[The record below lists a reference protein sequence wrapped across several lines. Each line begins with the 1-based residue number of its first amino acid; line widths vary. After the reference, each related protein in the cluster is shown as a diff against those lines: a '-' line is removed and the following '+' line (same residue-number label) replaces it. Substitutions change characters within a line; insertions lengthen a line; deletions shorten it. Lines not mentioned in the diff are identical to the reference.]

1 MECKVSHWKELII
14 LSEKGYVLWFTGPPG
29 AGKTTLA
36 ERLKTILNNNGTGV
50 EILDG
55 DEIRKG
61 LSKDLGFS
69 KEDREKHNERVM
81 FVAKLLS
88 RNGIIT
94 LVPLISPYRA
104 VREKARKEIPNFIEI
119 YIKCP
124 LDVLIKRDPKGLYK
138 KALAG
143 EITNLTGLQ
152 DTYEEPLSPEIV
164 IDTNAKTI
172 EESVNTIL
180 EFLRA
185 RGEKVPTEVN

>member
-1 MECKVSHWKELII
+1 MLNDQ
-14 LSEKGYVLWFTGPPG
+14 GFVLWFTGPPG

-36 ERLKTILNNNGTGV
+36 EKIKAIFAESGRNI

-69 KEDREKHNERVM
+69 KEDREKHNERVI

-88 RNGIIT
+88 RNGVIT
-94 LVPLISPYRA
+94 LVPLISPYRE
-104 VREKARKEIPNFIEI
+104 VRDKARREITNFIEI
-119 YIKCP
+119 YVKCP
-124 LDVLIKRDPKGLYK
+124 LDILIKRDPKGLYK

-152 DTYEEPLSPEIV
+152 DPYEEPLSPEI
-164 IDTNAKTI
+164 ILDTNAETV
-172 EESVNTIL
+172 EESTTKIVDYLKTRGL
-180 EFLRA
+180 TFRA
-185 RGEKVPTEVN
+185 GIPLS

>member
-1 MECKVSHWKELII
+1 MS
-14 LSEKGYVLWFTGPPG
+14 SEPGYVLWFTGPPG

-36 ERLKTILNNNGTGV
+36 ERLKVILNEKGSRV

-69 KEDREKHNERVM
+69 KEDREKHNERVI

-88 RNGIIT
+88 RNGVVT
-94 LVPLISPYRA
+94 LVPLISPYRE
-104 VREKARKEIPNFIEI
+104 VRAKARSEIPNFIEI
-119 YIKCP
+119 FVRCP
-124 LDVLIKRDPKGLYK
+124 LEVLIKRDPKGLYK

-152 DTYEEPLSPEIV
+152 DPYEEPLSPEI
-164 IDTNAKTI
+164 ILDTNKQTVD
-172 EESVNTIL
+172 ESVNTIL
-180 EFLRA
+180 EYLKF
-185 RGEKVPTEVN
+185 RGYYKG

>member
-1 MECKVSHWKELII
+1 M
-14 LSEKGYVLWFTGPPG
+14 SENGYVLWFTGPPG

-36 ERLKTILNNNGTGV
+36 ERLKTILNNNGTRV

-88 RNGIIT
+88 RNGIVT

-138 KALAG
+138 RALAG

-180 EFLRA
+180 GFLRA
-185 RGEKVPTEVN
+185 RGEKVPSEVN

>member
-1 MECKVSHWKELII
+1 LWNND
-14 LSEKGYVLWFTGPPG
+14 GFVLWFTGLPG

-36 ERLKTILNNNGTGV
+36 ERLKVILSRQGYKV

-88 RNGIIT
+88 RNGVIT
-94 LVPLISPYRA
+94 LVPLISPYRE
-104 VREKARKEIPNFIEI
+104 VRLRARQEIRNFVEVFVR
-119 YIKCP
+119 CS
-124 LDVLIKRDPKGLYK
+124 LETLVKRDPKGLYK

-143 EITNLTGLQ
+143 EITNLTGIQ
-152 DTYEEPLSPEIV
+152 DPYEAPLSPEIIV
-164 IDTNAKTI
+164 DTDSQTVEQSVRQIIDYLANEHLI
-172 EESVNTIL
+172 EPDGIRESMNESEIS
-180 EFLRA
+180 
-185 RGEKVPTEVN
+185 KN

>member
-1 MECKVSHWKELII
+1 MWNND
-14 LSEKGYVLWFTGPPG
+14 GFVLWFTGLPG

-36 ERLKTILNNNGTGV
+36 ERLKVILSRQGYKV

-88 RNGIIT
+88 RNGVIT
-94 LVPLISPYRA
+94 LVPLISPYRE
-104 VREKARKEIPNFIEI
+104 VRLRARQEIRNFVEVFVR
-119 YIKCP
+119 CS
-124 LDVLIKRDPKGLYK
+124 LETLVKRDPKGLYK

-143 EITNLTGLQ
+143 EITNLTGIQ
-152 DTYEEPLSPEIV
+152 DPYEAPLSPEIIV
-164 IDTNAKTI
+164 DTDSQTVEQSVRQIIDYLANEHLI
-172 EESVNTIL
+172 EPDGIRESMNESEIS
-180 EFLRA
+180 
-185 RGEKVPTEVN
+185 KN

>member
-1 MECKVSHWKELII
+1 MEYRANHWRESIM
-14 LSEKGYVLWFTGPPG
+14 SNDSGYVLWFTGPPG

-36 ERLKTILNNNGTGV
+36 ERLKTILATNDQRV

-61 LSKDLGFS
+61 LSRDLGFS
-69 KEDREKHNERVM
+69 KEDREKHNERVI
-81 FVAKLLS
+81 FVAKLLA
-88 RNGIIT
+88 RNGVIT

-104 VREKARKEIPNFIEI
+104 VREKARREIQNFVEV
-119 YIKCP
+119 YVSCP

-152 DTYEEPLSPEIV
+152 DPYEAPLNPEITL
-164 IDTNAKTI
+164 DTSNQSV

-180 EFLRA
+180 TYLRS
-185 RGEKVPTEVN
+185 RGT

>member
-1 MECKVSHWKELII
+1 MWNND
-14 LSEKGYVLWFTGPPG
+14 GFVLWFTGLPG

-36 ERLKTILNNNGTGV
+36 ERLKVILSRQGYRV

-88 RNGIIT
+88 RNGVIT
-94 LVPLISPYRA
+94 LVPLISPYRE
-104 VREKARKEIPNFIEI
+104 VRLRARQEIRNFVEVFVR
-119 YIKCP
+119 CS
-124 LDVLIKRDPKGLYK
+124 LETLVKRDPKGLYK

-143 EITNLTGLQ
+143 EITNLTGIQ
-152 DTYEEPLSPEIV
+152 DPYEAPLSPEIIV
-164 IDTNAKTI
+164 DTDSQTVEQSVRQIIDYLANEHLI
-172 EESVNTIL
+172 EPDGIRESMNESEIS
-180 EFLRA
+180 
-185 RGEKVPTEVN
+185 KN

>member
-1 MECKVSHWKELII
+1 MECKVNHWKELII

-36 ERLKTILNNNGTGV
+36 ERLKTILNNNGTVV

-88 RNGIIT
+88 RNGIVT

-104 VREKARKEIPNFIEI
+104 VRERARKEIPNFIEI

-180 EFLRA
+180 EFLGA
-185 RGEKVPTEVN
+185 RGEKVPARVN

>member
-1 MECKVSHWKELII
+1 M
-14 LSEKGYVLWFTGPPG
+14 SEKGYVLWFTGPPG

>member
-1 MECKVSHWKELII
+1 MAYRESLWREWNMLNE
-14 LSEKGYVLWFTGPPG
+14 SGFVLWFTGPPG

-36 ERLKTILNNNGTGV
+36 EKIKTILSGDGRRA

-69 KEDREKHNERVM
+69 KEDREKHNERVI

-88 RNGIIT
+88 RNGVAT
-94 LVPLISPYRA
+94 LVPLISPYRE
-104 VREKARKEIPNFIEI
+104 VRIKARNEISNFVEI
-119 YIKCP
+119 YVRCP

-152 DTYEEPLSPEIV
+152 APYEEPLTPEII
-164 IDTNAKTI
+164 IDTNEQTVDESVKTI
-172 EESVNTIL
+172 LDYLTS
-180 EFLRA
+180 
-185 RGEKVPTEVN
+185 RGLYK

>member
-1 MECKVSHWKELII
+1 LWNND
-14 LSEKGYVLWFTGPPG
+14 GFVLWFTGLPG

-36 ERLKTILNNNGTGV
+36 ERLKVILSGQGYRV

-88 RNGIIT
+88 RNGVIT
-94 LVPLISPYRA
+94 LVPLISPYRE
-104 VREKARKEIPNFIEI
+104 VRLRARQEIRNFVEVFVR
-119 YIKCP
+119 CS
-124 LDVLIKRDPKGLYK
+124 LETLVKRDPKGLYK

-143 EITNLTGLQ
+143 EITNLTGIQ
-152 DTYEEPLSPEIV
+152 DPYEAPLSPEIIV
-164 IDTNAKTI
+164 DTDSQTVEQSVRQIINYLANEHLI
-172 EESVNTIL
+172 EPDGIRESMNESEIS
-180 EFLRA
+180 
-185 RGEKVPTEVN
+185 KN

>member
-1 MECKVSHWKELII
+1 MECKVNHWKELII

-36 ERLKTILNNNGTGV
+36 ERLKTILNNNGTVV

-88 RNGIIT
+88 RNGIVT

-104 VREKARKEIPNFIEI
+104 VRERARKEIPNFIEI

-185 RGEKVPTEVN
+185 RGEKVPASVN